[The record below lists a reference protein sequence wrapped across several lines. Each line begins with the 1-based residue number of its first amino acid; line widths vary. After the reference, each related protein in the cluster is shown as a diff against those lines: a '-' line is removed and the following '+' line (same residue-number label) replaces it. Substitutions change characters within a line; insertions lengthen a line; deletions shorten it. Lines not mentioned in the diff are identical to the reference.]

1 MQEDD
6 KKKNNSIS
14 DSEESYKNDE
24 YSLGLNSKYKIEL
37 YKEDEIDDRKNEINR
52 ESIEQK
58 QKLSSDST
66 TISGSLEYNN
76 TQKIRNTL
84 PRDDIFINQKGILEF
99 YDNQRK
105 MSSPLCDYLSG
116 SDKYL
121 SKMLKTPVDIK
132 SSPNFIK
139 KEDFFNGEKKNRNIN
154 HINNIENEKNVNI
167 NIISQKQNEK
177 INNQNKLSF
186 NNNINMND
194 INGNLPVNNLNNIN
208 NINNFNNNYINNN
221 LYFLNNNY
229 PPQQI
234 FNINYINL
242 NNIPNNNNIINRR
255 KMSYNIENDF
265 IGNYFNNILNP
276 NNLQRQQDPN
286 FINLQNQPQLNP
298 LFFSYNNEP
307 QSSNMGNKNNIKKNS
322 GTTKTVKKPLDK
334 RKGDWQCPKCNNLN
348 FAFRVICN
356 RCQLQKPNNLGG
368 KNE

>member
-24 YSLGLNSKYKIEL
+24 YSLGLNSKYKIES
-37 YKEDEIDDRKNEINR
+37 YKEDE
-52 ESIEQK
+52 
-58 QKLSSDST
+58 
-66 TISGSLEYNN
+66 ISGSLEYNN

-132 SSPNFIK
+132 SSQNFIK

-154 HINNIENEKNVNI
+154 HINNIENKKNVNI

-177 INNQNKLSF
+177 INNQNNLSF

-242 NNIPNNNNIINRR
+242 NNIPNNNNIINKR

-307 QSSNMGNKNNIKKNS
+307 QSSNMGNKNNNKKNS
-322 GTTKTVKKPLDK
+322 GTIKTVKKPLDK